1 VSRSG
6 RRQSIRPARCYPR
19 RTCLCAVSA
28 CCRGTLIRRRDFSAH
43 APKVS
48 WCGDITEIP
57 TGEGKLT
64 WPWCG
69 TCGHRRRRGG
79 DVLTQATGLSYRHA
93 RTRTPN
99 WRVARSKS
107 RPRCAVATPATEGV
121 VLRTL
126 RGSTF
131 TARYFTVLAGVSG
144 RVSRRAEW
152 DRVSTMPPPRRSS
165 PCWKTRFC
173 PGTASPRE
181 LRAVR
186 SWSPDALDFYNT
198 RRRHSSARSQAPG
211 HYGKTDADRSAAASL
226 R

>member
-1 VSRSG
+1 MRH
-6 RRQSIRPARCYPR
+6 
-19 RTCLCAVSA
+19 
-28 CCRGTLIRRRDFSAH
+28 RDFSAH

-69 TCGHRRRRGG
+69 TCSHASYWP
-79 DVLTQATGLSYRHA
+79 VLPA
-93 RTRTPN
+93 RTHPDAELACGAIEIATT
-99 WRVARSKS
+99 V
-107 RPRCAVATPATEGV
+107 AVATPATEGV

-152 DRVSTMPPPRRSS
+152 DRA
-165 PCWKTRFC
+165 C
-173 PGTASPRE
+173 
-181 LRAVR
+181 
-186 SWSPDALDFYNT
+186 
-198 RRRHSSARSQAPG
+198 
-211 HYGKTDADRSAAASL
+211 
-226 R
+226 